1 MAKFSLELL
10 GNPDAKELMI
20 IAASVGLANNFGA
33 LKSLVTKGIQI
44 GHMKMHL
51 LNILNF
57 YHANQEEKAKAMEF
71 FNNKKVSFSSVTDY
85 LSSLRSESL
94 LGLKG

>member
-1 MAKFSLELL
+1 M
-10 GNPDAKELMI
+10 M

-57 YHANQEEKAKAMEF
+57 YQASQEEKQKAVEYF
-71 FNNKKVSFSSVTDY
+71 RYRKVTFNSVCDY
-85 LSSLRSESL
+85 IDSLRSSPL
-94 LGLKG
+94 LGIKS